1 PFKES
6 RVRKILGMV
15 DIGDDLME
23 EQRREVQALIAEFAD
38 VFALSLKEVLP
49 IDFIE
54 HKLNVDELVKLP
66 KRVHQ
71 RPLTEA
77 QREWYMEV
85 IDDMEA
91 AGIISRIPPEEVK
104 CAS

>member
-1 PFKES
+1 PFEES
-6 RVRKILGMV
+6 RVKKILKMV
-15 DIGDDLME
+15 QISDDLME

-49 IDFIE
+49 VDFIE
-54 HKLNVDELVKLP
+54 HKLNVDKSVKLP

-71 RPLTEA
+71 RPLTDA
-77 QREWYMEV
+77 QHKWYTEV
-85 IDDMEA
+85 IDDMEV

-104 CAS
+104 CTS